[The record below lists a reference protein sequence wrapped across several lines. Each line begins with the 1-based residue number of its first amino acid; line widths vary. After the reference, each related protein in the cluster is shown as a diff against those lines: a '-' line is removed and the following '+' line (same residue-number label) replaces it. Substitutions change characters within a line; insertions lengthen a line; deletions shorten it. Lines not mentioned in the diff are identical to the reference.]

1 MTNTNKVFELVM
13 ELNNP
18 IRLRSSVGVS
28 GEIVADY
35 NCGLI
40 VTIYRRIRATQH
52 TRE

>member
-1 MTNTNKVFELVM
+1 MTNTNKVFELVK
-13 ELNNP
+13 LNNL

-40 VTIYRRIRATQH
+40 VTIYRRMRTRQH